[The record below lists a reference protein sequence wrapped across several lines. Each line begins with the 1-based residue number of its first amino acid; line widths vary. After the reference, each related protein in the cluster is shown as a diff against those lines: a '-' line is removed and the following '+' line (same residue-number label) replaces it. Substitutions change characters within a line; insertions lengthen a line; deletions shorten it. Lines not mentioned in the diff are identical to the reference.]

1 VSYFD
6 AAYIAKFYLDEPESD
21 AVRRLAEHVGSSA
34 ALPVEAHD
42 RRAAVEGATGPAGG

>member
-21 AVRRLAEHVGSSA
+21 AVRRLAESRGQVHCAVLGQ
-34 ALPVEAHD
+34 VEV
-42 RRAAVEGATGPAGG
+42 AAVLQRE